1 MKRSRVPAACAA
13 AAVAVV
19 LPASLAVGSASAQ
32 TADAAAATTASSA
45 KVNVWT
51 SPVSVGD
58 APAGVQNGIVTRVGL
73 TANGKGTVAWN
84 AGGTDPSIVARDF
97 TVSGV
102 LSAGVSIGTGNI
114 VSSVARDTAGDA
126 AVSGQTAGS
135 PAFSWVA
142 TRKAATGSS
151 WKMTTVQS
159 GTSVAVPAAFGL
171 KSGFLV
177 AATNSFIPTSTDQGA
192 PTAAAYGFTPDGAS
206 IALGKGL
213 TGVETGDFSHGGD
226 GSNWAVTSTGHAITT
241 GQRETTKPSKGKA
254 GKSVAAVIRVGA
266 KPTRNSLLGATRF
279 GAGAV
284 TTTGKSIAIAGL
296 DVQQTNEIAAR
307 GIPVVALGEEGSIG
321 ESVEIGGVP
330 DRRALEVDVAGRV
343 GGGAVVTWLQQTS
356 SRAESLLGQPKWAIV
371 DADGDVESRGSF
383 SSATDARDLRVVR
396 VGTAAVAVWIRGL
409 GDKSKFSAAK
419 ITDDATSLIKAP
431 TGTPVGRLEGSLN
444 TSQLT
449 SNGRQV
455 ALSFVDAAT
464 HTVRVAVQTVK

>member
-1 MKRSRVPAACAA
+1 MKRSRVHAACAA
-13 AAVAVV
+13 AAVVSV
-19 LPASLAVGSASAQ
+19 LPATIAAGPAQAATADSAASA
-32 TADAAAATTASSA
+32 AA

-51 SPVSVGD
+51 SPVAVGD
-58 APAGVQNGIVTRVGL
+58 APAAVQNGIVTRVGL
-73 TANGKGTVAWN
+73 TANGKGTIAWN
-84 AGGTDPSIVARDF
+84 SGGTTPAIAARDF

-102 LSAGVSIGTGNI
+102 LSPGVSIGSGNI
-114 VSSVARDTAGDA
+114 VSSVARDTAGNA
-126 AVSGQTAGS
+126 AISGQTAGA

-142 TRKAATGSS
+142 TRKASAANP
-151 WKMTTVQS
+151 WKMTTVAS
-159 GTSVAVPAAFGL
+159 GGNVGVPAAFGL

-177 AATNSFIPTSTDQGA
+177 ASINSFIPTDTAQGV

-206 IALGKGL
+206 LPLGKPL
-213 TGVETGDFSHGGD
+213 EGVETGDFSHGAD

-284 TTTGKSIAIAGL
+284 TTVGKSIAIAGL

-307 GIPVVALGEEGSIG
+307 GIPVVALGEEGAIG
-321 ESVEIGGVP
+321 ETTEIGGVP

-356 SRAESLLGQPKWAIV
+356 SRATSLLGQPKWALV
-371 DADGDVESRGSF
+371 DGDGEVESSGSF

-396 VGTAAVAVWIRGL
+396 AGSVAVAVWIRGI
-409 GDKSKFSAAK
+409 GAKSKFSAAK
-419 ITDDATSLIKAP
+419 LTDDATSLIKAP
-431 TGTPVGRLEGSLN
+431 AGTPVGRLEGSLN